1 MNNSVQTN
9 NHWRG
14 VRDQVVSP
22 LSLPPPAGLMTP
34 FPPLCSTW
42 GLEEIQP
49 MADTGV
55 YMFTIKTLS
64 SWKVEGGRWKVEGG
78 SPLQTVGQAVAAG

>member
-1 MNNSVQTN
+1 
-9 NHWRG
+9 
-14 VRDQVVSP
+14 
-22 LSLPPPAGLMTP
+22 
-34 FPPLCSTW
+34 
-42 GLEEIQP
+42 

-78 SPLQTVGQAVAAG
+78 SPLQTVGQAVAAGDWTRFISGEIRQAAPSVYTVIVNIAISPLDTSHQVRHIQ